1 MKKSNRKQYL
11 QAWLNYLK
19 GKTEINYKELGKL
32 LEMKFKDQYSGI
44 TLRRYTT
51 TLKGNLLE
59 NGYISG
65 KKGKGVKVE
74 SFPIVKPITLPVLN
88 KCLSRDTKKVHFEE
102 KDLTPVVKKQ
112 SSLTPEKAQ
121 KKRAKAPKKKI
132 KAASVR
138 KKAHK
143 GIKVK
148 LPVLRVPKGKQSE
161 SEQTAFYVAQQLAE
175 HIGELESRLAAYER
189 IFENL
194 RGLFSMEILEMEDWM
209 VKNLFE

>member
-1 MKKSNRKQYL
+1 MKKSNLKQYL
-11 QAWLNYLK
+11 QTWLNYLK

-32 LEMKFKDQYSGI
+32 LEKKFKDQYSGI
-44 TLRRYTT
+44 TLKRYTT

-74 SFPIVKPITLPVLN
+74 FFPIVKPITLPVLN

-102 KDLTPVVKKQ
+102 KDLTSVVEKQASPPPKK
-112 SSLTPEKAQ
+112 AR

-132 KAASVR
+132 KASSVR
-138 KKAHK
+138 QKAPK
-143 GIKVK
+143 GKKVK
-148 LPVLRVPKGKQSE
+148 LPVLRVSKGGQSE

-194 RGLFSMEILEMEDWM
+194 RGLFNMEILEMEDWM
-209 VKNLFE
+209 EENF

>member
-1 MKKSNRKQYL
+1 MKKSKRKQYL
-11 QAWLNYLK
+11 QTWLNYLK
-19 GKTEINYKELGKL
+19 GKTEINYKELVNQ
-32 LEMKFKDQYSGI
+32 LEKKFKDHYSDI
-44 TLRRYTT
+44 TLKRYGD
-51 TLKGNLLE
+51 TLIGNLLE

-65 KKGKGVKVE
+65 KKGRGISAK
-74 SFPIVKPITLPVLN
+74 PLLIVKAITLPVLN
-88 KCLSRDTKKVHFEE
+88 KCLSQHYLKVHFEE
-102 KDLTPVVKKQ
+102 KDLTPEVKKQ
-112 SSLTPEKAQ
+112 APKKSQ

-132 KAASVR
+132 KVSSVR
-138 KKAHK
+138 KKAPK
-143 GIKVK
+143 GIKVR

-194 RGLFSMEILEMEDWM
+194 RGLFSMEIPEMEDWM

>member
-1 MKKSNRKQYL
+1 MKKSNLKQYL

-32 LEMKFKDQYSGI
+32 LEKKFKDQYSGI
-44 TLRRYTT
+44 TLKRYTT

-74 SFPIVKPITLPVLN
+74 SFPIVKPITLSVLD
-88 KCLSRDTKKVHFEE
+88 KCLSRDTKRVHFEE
-102 KDLTPVVKKQ
+102 KDLTPEVKKRV
-112 SSLTPEKAQ
+112 SLPPEKVQ
-121 KKRAKAPKKKI
+121 KKRAKATKKKI
-132 KAASVR
+132 KASSVL
-138 KKAHK
+138 KKAPK
-143 GIKVK
+143 GKKVK
-148 LPVLRVPKGKQSE
+148 LPVLRVPKGEPSE